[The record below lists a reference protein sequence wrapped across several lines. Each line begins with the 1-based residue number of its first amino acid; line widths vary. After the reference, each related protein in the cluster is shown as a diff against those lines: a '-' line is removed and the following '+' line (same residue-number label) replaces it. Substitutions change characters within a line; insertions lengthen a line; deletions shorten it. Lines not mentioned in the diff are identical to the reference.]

1 MDSTFYMQEMYATM
15 NFNPEISASK
25 VAALIGLNP
34 YQSPH
39 EVMYD
44 LLAKHLPTKIRMNKI
59 ESDEDRKPLSKV
71 KNDILYT
78 QAVKDLVANGIQAC
92 VGKTD
97 ISDVLGDVEKKAKMI
112 IDLRHSEL
120 PPDVQELVAKEVRG
134 AVQKRR
140 GLNNENGILNTY
152 QDEHKVEVKDRNT
165 VTYRKVYDGWRLIG
179 RTDGY
184 VEEYKRIVD
193 SKARTRWW
201 PQVPLY
207 DEIQMRVYMEL
218 SGAEE
223 AELFEAFPDHRTRTT
238 RYLNDPAKWKTIYTQ
253 LVETVGHMHSATV
266 NEDVLRPI
274 IFANTVVLK

>member
-1 MDSTFYMQEMYATM
+1 MA
-15 NFNPEISASK
+15 NFNPQISASK

-34 YQSPH
+34 YQQPA

-44 LLAKHLPTKIRMNKI
+44 LLAKHLPTKIRMAKI
-59 ESDEDRKPLSKV
+59 ESDEHRKQLSKI
-71 KNDILYT
+71 KNEVLYT
-78 QAVKDLVANGIQAC
+78 QAVKNLVANGIQAC

-97 ISDVLGDVEKKAKMI
+97 ISDVLADVEKKAKTI
-112 IDLRHSEL
+112 IDIRHSEL
-120 PPDVQELVAKEVRG
+120 PQEVQDLVAKEVRG
-134 AVQKRR
+134 AVQKKR

-165 VTYRKVYDGWRLIG
+165 TTFHKLYDGWQLIG

-184 VEEYKRIVD
+184 VDEHKRIVD

-218 SGAEE
+218 SAAEE
-223 AELFEAFPDHRTRTT
+223 AELFEAFPDGRTRTT
-238 RYLNDPAKWKTIYTQ
+238 KYLNDPAKWKTIHEQ
-253 LVETVGHMHSATV
+253 LIEVVGHMQSATD
-266 NEDVLRPI
+266 NDDVLRDI
-274 IFANTVVLK
+274 VFANTVVL

>member
-1 MDSTFYMQEMYATM
+1 MA

-34 YQSPH
+34 YQQPN

-44 LLAKHLPTKIRMNKI
+44 LLSKHLPTKIRMAKI
-59 ESDEDRKPLSKV
+59 ESDENRKALSKV

-78 QAVKDLVANGIQAC
+78 QAVKDLIANGIQAC

-97 ISDVLGDVEKKAKMI
+97 ISGILEDVEKKAAMI

-120 PPDVQELVAKEVRG
+120 PETVQELVAKEVRG
-134 AVQKRR
+134 AVQKKR
-140 GLNNENGILNTY
+140 GLNNENSILNTY
-152 QDEHKVEVKDRNT
+152 EDENKVQVKDRNT
-165 VTYRKVYDGWRLIG
+165 VTFKKLYNGWRLIG

-184 VEEYKRIVD
+184 VEEHQRIVD

-218 SGAEE
+218 SGAKE
-223 AELFEAFPDHRTRTT
+223 AELFEVFPDARTRTT
-238 RYLNDPAKWKTIYTQ
+238 KYVNDPAKWNTIHTQ
-253 LVETVGHMHSATV
+253 LTEVVGYMHSATV
-266 NEDVLRPI
+266 NDEDLLPI

>member
-1 MDSTFYMQEMYATM
+1 MA

-34 YQSPH
+34 YQQPA

-44 LLAKHLPTKIRMNKI
+44 LLAKHLPTKIRMSKI
-59 ESDEDRKPLSKV
+59 EADEHRKPLYKV
-71 KNDILYT
+71 KNEVLYT
-78 QAVKDLVANGIQAC
+78 QPVKDLIANGIQAC
-92 VGKTD
+92 TGKTD
-97 ISDVLGDVEKKAKMI
+97 ITDILADVEKKAKI
-112 IDLRHSEL
+112 IMSFRHSEL
-120 PPDVQELVAKEVRG
+120 PEDVQELVAKEVRG
-134 AVQKRR
+134 SVQKKR
-140 GLNNENGILNTY
+140 GLNNENNILNTY

-165 VTYRKVYDGWRLIG
+165 TTFRKLYDGWRLIG

-184 VEEYKRIVD
+184 VDEHKRIVD

-218 SGAEE
+218 SGAVE

-238 RYLNDPAKWKTIYTQ
+238 KYLNDPAKWKTIFDQ
-253 LVETVGHMHSATV
+253 LVEVVGHMKSATD
-266 NEDVLRPI
+266 NDDVLRDI
-274 IFANTVVLK
+274 VFANTVVL

>member
-1 MDSTFYMQEMYATM
+1 MA

-34 YQSPH
+34 YQQPN

-44 LLAKHLPTKIRMNKI
+44 LLAKHLPTKIRMAKI
-59 ESDEDRKPLSKV
+59 ESDEHRKPLYKV
-71 KNDILYT
+71 KNEVLYT
-78 QAVKDLVANGIQAC
+78 QAVKDLVASGINAC

-97 ISDVLGDVEKKAKMI
+97 ITDILNDVEKKANVI
-112 IDLRHSEL
+112 IDFRHSEL
-120 PPDVQELVAKEVRG
+120 PLEVRDLVAKEVRG
-134 AVQKRR
+134 AVQKKR
-140 GLNNENGILNTY
+140 GLNNENNILNTY

-165 VTYRKVYDGWRLIG
+165 TTFKKVYDGWRLIG

-184 VEEYKRIVD
+184 VDEHKRIVD

-218 SGAEE
+218 SGALE

-238 RYLNDPAKWKTIYTQ
+238 KYLNDPAKWKTIHDQ
-253 LVETVGHMHSATV
+253 LVEVVEHMKSAT
-266 NEDVLRPI
+266 EKDDVLRDI
-274 IFANTVVLK
+274 VFANTVVV

>member
-1 MDSTFYMQEMYATM
+1 MA

-34 YQSPH
+34 YQQPN

-44 LLAKHLPTKIRMNKI
+44 LLSKHLPTKIRIAKI
-59 ESDEDRKPLSKV
+59 ESDENRKALSKV

-78 QAVKDLVANGIQAC
+78 QAVKNLIANGIQAC

-97 ISDVLGDVEKKAKMI
+97 IADVLGDVEKKANMI

-120 PPDVQELVAKEVRG
+120 PIEVRDLVAKEVRG
-134 AVQKRR
+134 AVQKKR
-140 GLNNENGILNTY
+140 GLNNENSILDTY
-152 QDEHKVEVKDRNT
+152 EDENKVEVKDRNT
-165 VTYRKVYDGWRLIG
+165 VTFKKMYDGWRLIG

-184 VEEYKRIVD
+184 VAEHERIVD

-218 SGAEE
+218 SGAKE

-238 RYLNDPAKWKTIYTQ
+238 KYLNDPAKWNTIHNQ
-253 LVETVGHMHSATV
+253 LVEVVKCMQSATV
-266 NEDVLRPI
+266 SDDALLPI

>member
-1 MDSTFYMQEMYATM
+1 MA

-34 YQSPH
+34 YQQPN

-44 LLAKHLPTKIRMNKI
+44 LLAKHLPTKIRMAKI
-59 ESDEDRKPLSKV
+59 ESDENRKALSKV

-78 QAVKDLVANGIQAC
+78 QAVKDLVSNGIQAC

-97 ISDVLGDVEKKAKMI
+97 ITNVLNDVEKKANMI
-112 IDLRHSEL
+112 IDLRHSQL
-120 PPDVQELVAKEVRG
+120 PVEVRDLVAKEVRG
-134 AVQKRR
+134 AVQKKR
-140 GLNNENGILNTY
+140 GLNNENAILNTY

-165 VTYRKVYDGWRLIG
+165 TTFKKTYDGWRLIG

-184 VEEYKRIVD
+184 VDEHKRIVD

-218 SGAEE
+218 SGALE
-223 AELFEAFPDHRTRTT
+223 AELFEVFPDGRSRTT
-238 RYLNDPAKWKTIYTQ
+238 KYLNDPAKWNTIYGQ
-253 LVETVGHMHSATV
+253 LVEVVGHMRSAMD
-266 NEDVLRPI
+266 NDDVLRDI
-274 IFANTVVLK
+274 VFANTVVV

>member
-1 MDSTFYMQEMYATM
+1 MA

-34 YQSPH
+34 YQQPN

-44 LLAKHLPTKIRMNKI
+44 LLAKHLPTKIRMAKI
-59 ESDEDRKPLSKV
+59 ESDENRKALSKV

-78 QAVKDLVANGIQAC
+78 QAVKDLVANGIRAC
-92 VGKTD
+92 EGKTD
-97 ISDVLGDVEKKAKMI
+97 ISGILEDVEKKAGMI

-120 PPDVQELVAKEVRG
+120 PEAVQELVAKEVRG

-152 QDEHKVEVKDRNT
+152 EEENKVQVKDRNT
-165 VTYRKVYDGWRLIG
+165 VTFKKLYDGWRLIG

-184 VEEYKRIVD
+184 VEEHQRIVD

-218 SGAEE
+218 SGAKE
-223 AELFEAFPDHRTRTT
+223 AELFEVFPDTRTRTT
-238 RYLNDPAKWKTIYTQ
+238 KYLNDPAKWNTIHTQ
-253 LVETVGHMHSATV
+253 LTEVVGYMKSATV
-266 NEDVLRPI
+266 NDEDLLPI

>member
-1 MDSTFYMQEMYATM
+1 MA

-34 YQSPH
+34 YQQPN

-44 LLAKHLPTKIRMNKI
+44 LLAKHLPTKIRMAKI
-59 ESDEDRKPLSKV
+59 ESDENRKALSKV

-78 QAVKDLVANGIQAC
+78 QAIKDLVSNGIQAC

-97 ISDVLGDVEKKAKMI
+97 ITNVLNDVEKKANMI
-112 IDLRHSEL
+112 IDLRHSQL
-120 PPDVQELVAKEVRG
+120 PVEVRDLVAKEVRG
-134 AVQKRR
+134 AVQKKR
-140 GLNNENGILNTY
+140 GLNNENAILNTY

-165 VTYRKVYDGWRLIG
+165 TTFKKTYDGWRLIG

-184 VEEYKRIVD
+184 VDEHKRIVD

-218 SGAEE
+218 SGALE

-238 RYLNDPAKWKTIYTQ
+238 KYLNDPEKWKTIYDQ
-253 LVETVGHMHSATV
+253 LTEVVGHMKSATE
-266 NEDVLRPI
+266 NDDVLRDI
-274 IFANTVVLK
+274 VFANTVVV

>member
-1 MDSTFYMQEMYATM
+1 M

-34 YQSPH
+34 YQQPN

-44 LLAKHLPTKIRMNKI
+44 LLAKHLPTKIRMAKI
-59 ESDEDRKPLSKV
+59 ESDEHRKALSKI
-71 KNDILYT
+71 KNEILYT
-78 QAVKDLVANGIQAC
+78 QAVKDLIANGIRAC
-92 VGKTD
+92 IGKTD
-97 ISDVLGDVEKKAKMI
+97 ITDVLGDVEKKANLI

-120 PPDVQELVAKEVRG
+120 PLEVRDIVAKEVRG
-134 AVQKRR
+134 SVQKRR
-140 GLNNENGILNTY
+140 GINSENTILNTY
-152 QDEHKVEVKDRNT
+152 EDENKVQVKDRNT
-165 VTYRKVYDGWRLIG
+165 TTFKKTYDGWRLIG

-184 VEEYKRIVD
+184 VDEHKRIVD

-238 RYLNDPAKWKTIYTQ
+238 KYLNDPVKWKTIQDQ
-253 LVETVGHMHSATV
+253 LVEVVGHMQSATV
-266 NEDVLRPI
+266 NDDVLRDI
-274 IFANTVVLK
+274 VFANTVVV

>member
-1 MDSTFYMQEMYATM
+1 MA

-34 YQSPH
+34 YQQPA

-44 LLAKHLPTKIRMNKI
+44 LLAKHLPTKIRMSKI
-59 ESDEDRKPLSKV
+59 EADEHRKPLYKV
-71 KNDILYT
+71 KNEVLYT
-78 QAVKDLVANGIQAC
+78 QAVKDLVASGINAC

-97 ISDVLGDVEKKAKMI
+97 ITDVLNDVEKKANVI
-112 IDLRHSEL
+112 IDFRHSEL
-120 PPDVQELVAKEVRG
+120 PLEVRDLVAKEVRG

-140 GLNNENGILNTY
+140 GLNNENSILNTY

-165 VTYRKVYDGWRLIG
+165 TTFKKLYDGWRLIG

-184 VEEYKRIVD
+184 VDEHKRIVD

-218 SGAEE
+218 SGAVE

-238 RYLNDPAKWKTIYTQ
+238 KYLNDPAKWKTIYDQ
-253 LVETVGHMHSATV
+253 LVEVVGHMKSATD
-266 NEDVLRPI
+266 NDDVLRDI
-274 IFANTVVLK
+274 VFANTVVL

>member
-1 MDSTFYMQEMYATM
+1 MA
-15 NFNPEISASK
+15 NFTPQISASK

-34 YQSPH
+34 YQQPA

-44 LLAKHLPTKIRMNKI
+44 LLAKHLPTKIRIATI
-59 ESDEDRKPLSKV
+59 ESQENRKALSKV

-78 QAVKDLVANGIQAC
+78 QAVKNIVANGIQSC

-97 ISDVLGDVEKKAKMI
+97 ITDVLADVEKKAKTI

-120 PPDVQELVAKEVRG
+120 PPEVQELVAKEVRG
-134 AVQKRR
+134 AVQKKR

-152 QDEHKVEVKDRNT
+152 EEEHKVVVKDRNT
-165 VTYRKVYDGWRLIG
+165 TTFHKVYDGWQLIG

-184 VEEYKRIVD
+184 VDEHKRIVD

-207 DEIQMRVYMEL
+207 DEIQLRVYMEL
-218 SGAEE
+218 SGAGE
-223 AELFEAFPDHRTRTT
+223 AELYEAFPDGRSRTT
-238 RYLNDPAKWKTIYTQ
+238 KYLNDPVKWKTIYEQ
-253 LVETVGHMHSATV
+253 LIEVVGHMQSATD
-266 NEDVLRPI
+266 NDDVLRDI
-274 IFANTVVLK
+274 VFANTVVL

>member
-1 MDSTFYMQEMYATM
+1 M

-34 YQSPH
+34 YQQPN

-44 LLAKHLPTKIRMNKI
+44 LLAKHLPTKIRMAKI
-59 ESDEDRKPLSKV
+59 ESDEHRKALSKI
-71 KNDILYT
+71 KNEILYT
-78 QAVKDLVANGIQAC
+78 QAVKDLVANGINAC

-97 ISDVLGDVEKKAKMI
+97 ITDVLADVEKKANMI

-120 PPDVQELVAKEVRG
+120 PLEVRDIVAKEVRG
-134 AVQKRR
+134 SVQKRR
-140 GLNNENGILNTY
+140 GINSENTILNTY
-152 QDEHKVEVKDRNT
+152 EDENKVQVKDRNT
-165 VTYRKVYDGWRLIG
+165 TTFRKVYDGWRLIG

-184 VEEYKRIVD
+184 VDEHKRIVD

-218 SGAEE
+218 SGAVE

-238 RYLNDPAKWKTIYTQ
+238 KYLNDPVKWKTIQDQ
-253 LVETVGHMHSATV
+253 LVEVVRHMQSATV
-266 NEDVLRPI
+266 NDDVLRDI
-274 IFANTVVLK
+274 VFANTVVV

>member
-1 MDSTFYMQEMYATM
+1 MA

-34 YQSPH
+34 YQQPN

-44 LLAKHLPTKIRMNKI
+44 LLSKHLPTKIRMAKI
-59 ESDEDRKPLSKV
+59 ESDENRKALSKV

-97 ISDVLGDVEKKAKMI
+97 ISGILEDVEKKAAMI

-120 PPDVQELVAKEVRG
+120 PETVQELVAKEVRG
-134 AVQKRR
+134 AVQKKR
-140 GLNNENGILNTY
+140 GLNNENSILNTY
-152 QDEHKVEVKDRNT
+152 EDENKVQVKDRNT
-165 VTYRKVYDGWRLIG
+165 VTFKKLYNGWRLIG

-184 VEEYKRIVD
+184 VEEHQRIVD

-218 SGAEE
+218 SGAKE
-223 AELFEAFPDHRTRTT
+223 AELFEVFPDARTRTT
-238 RYLNDPAKWKTIYTQ
+238 KYVNDPAKWNTIHTQ
-253 LVETVGHMHSATV
+253 LTEVVGYMHSATV
-266 NEDVLRPI
+266 NDEDLLPI

>member
-1 MDSTFYMQEMYATM
+1 MA

-34 YQSPH
+34 YQQPN

-44 LLAKHLPTKIRMNKI
+44 LLSKHLPTKIRMAKI
-59 ESDEDRKPLSKV
+59 ESDENRKALSKV

-78 QAVKDLVANGIQAC
+78 QAVKDLVANGIRTC
-92 VGKTD
+92 EGKTD
-97 ISDVLGDVEKKAKMI
+97 ISGILEDVEKKANMI

-120 PPDVQELVAKEVRG
+120 PIEVRDLVAKEVRG

-152 QDEHKVEVKDRNT
+152 EAENKVEVKDRNT
-165 VTYRKVYDGWRLIG
+165 VTFKKLYDGWRLIG

-184 VEEYKRIVD
+184 VDEHKRIVD

-238 RYLNDPAKWKTIYTQ
+238 KYLNDPVKWKTIQDQ
-253 LVETVGHMHSATV
+253 LVEVVRHMQSATV
-266 NEDVLRPI
+266 NDDVLRDI
-274 IFANTVVLK
+274 VFAKTVVV

>member
-1 MDSTFYMQEMYATM
+1 MA

-34 YQSPH
+34 YQQPN

-44 LLAKHLPTKIRMNKI
+44 LLSKHLPTKIRMAKI
-59 ESDEDRKPLSKV
+59 ESDENRKALSKV

-78 QAVKDLVANGIQAC
+78 QAVKDLVANGIRAC
-92 VGKTD
+92 EGKTD
-97 ISDVLGDVEKKAKMI
+97 ISGILEDVEKKAAMI

-120 PPDVQELVAKEVRG
+120 PETVQELVAKEVRG

-140 GLNNENGILNTY
+140 GLNNENSILNTY
-152 QDEHKVEVKDRNT
+152 EDENKVQVKDRNT
-165 VTYRKVYDGWRLIG
+165 VTFKKLYNGWRLIG

-184 VEEYKRIVD
+184 VEEHQRIVD

-218 SGAEE
+218 SGAKE
-223 AELFEAFPDHRTRTT
+223 AELFEVFPDARTRTT
-238 RYLNDPAKWKTIYTQ
+238 KYVNDPAKWNTIHTQ
-253 LVETVGHMHSATV
+253 LTEVVGYMHSATV
-266 NEDVLRPI
+266 NDEDLLPI

>member
-1 MDSTFYMQEMYATM
+1 M

-34 YQSPH
+34 YQQPN

-44 LLAKHLPTKIRMNKI
+44 LLAKHLPTKIRMAKI
-59 ESDEDRKPLSKV
+59 ESDEHRKALSKI
-71 KNDILYT
+71 KNEILYT
-78 QAVKDLVANGIQAC
+78 QAVKDLVANGINAC

-97 ISDVLGDVEKKAKMI
+97 ITDVLADVEKKANMI

-120 PPDVQELVAKEVRG
+120 PLEVRDIVAKEVRG
-134 AVQKRR
+134 SVQKRR
-140 GLNNENGILNTY
+140 GINSENTILNTY
-152 QDEHKVEVKDRNT
+152 EDENKVQVKDRNT
-165 VTYRKVYDGWRLIG
+165 TTFRKVYDGWRLIG

-184 VEEYKRIVD
+184 VDEHKRIVD

-218 SGAEE
+218 SGALE

-238 RYLNDPAKWKTIYTQ
+238 KYLNDPVKWKTIQDQ
-253 LVETVGHMHSATV
+253 LVEVVGHMQSATT
-266 NEDVLRPI
+266 NDDVLRDI
-274 IFANTVVLK
+274 VFANTVVV

>member
-1 MDSTFYMQEMYATM
+1 M

-34 YQSPH
+34 YQQPN

-44 LLAKHLPTKIRMNKI
+44 LLAKHLPTKIRMAKI
-59 ESDEDRKPLSKV
+59 EADEHRKSFSKI
-71 KNDILYT
+71 KNEILYT
-78 QAVKDLVANGIQAC
+78 QPVKDLIANGIRAC
-92 VGKTD
+92 IGKTD
-97 ISDVLGDVEKKAKMI
+97 ITDVLGDVEKKANLI

-120 PPDVQELVAKEVRG
+120 PLDVKDLVAKEVRG
-134 AVQKRR
+134 SVQKKR

-152 QDEHKVEVKDRNT
+152 EDEHKVEVKDRNT
-165 VTYRKVYDGWRLIG
+165 TTFKKTYDGWRLIG

-184 VEEYKRIVD
+184 VDEHKRIVD

-218 SGAEE
+218 SGALE
-223 AELFEAFPDHRTRTT
+223 AELFEVFPDGRSRTT
-238 RYLNDPAKWKTIYTQ
+238 KYLNDPAKWNTIYGQ
-253 LVETVGHMHSATV
+253 LVEVVGHMQSAT
-266 NEDVLRPI
+266 NNDDVLRDI
-274 IFANTVVLK
+274 VFANTVVL

>member
-1 MDSTFYMQEMYATM
+1 MA

-34 YQSPH
+34 YQQPN

-44 LLAKHLPTKIRMNKI
+44 LLAKHLPTKIRMAKI
-59 ESDEDRKPLSKV
+59 ESDEHRKALSKV

-97 ISDVLGDVEKKAKMI
+97 ITNILNDVEKKAKMI
-112 IDLRHSEL
+112 IDFRHSEL
-120 PPDVQELVAKEVRG
+120 PVEVQELVAKEVRG
-134 AVQKRR
+134 AVQKKR

-165 VTYRKVYDGWRLIG
+165 TTFKKTYDGWRLIG

-184 VEEYKRIVD
+184 VDEHKRIVD

-218 SGAEE
+218 SGALE

-238 RYLNDPAKWKTIYTQ
+238 KYLNDPEKWKTIYDQ
-253 LVETVGHMHSATV
+253 LVEVVGHMKSATE
-266 NEDVLRPI
+266 NDDVLRDI
-274 IFANTVVLK
+274 VFANTVVV